1 METPTIKVSKDTLKL
16 LEYLKETMN
25 EKSIEG
31 VIRRL
36 IKMRRLA
43 ILEEAYGL
51 DKNLVKQFSEE
62 DRLEGRY

>member
-51 DKNLVKQFSEE
+51 DKIW
-62 DRLEGRY
+62 

>member
-1 METPTIKVSKDTLKL
+1 MKTTTIKVSKDTLKL
-16 LEYLKETMN
+16 LEHLKETMN

-51 DKNLVKQFSEE
+51 DRDLIGEFSEE